1 MHEKMFLE
9 LVMYF
14 NTLLKAFV
22 VLSGVTLRLK
32 RLLVTY
38 LIGIYSSIRSCFT
51 PEEAQTAPCLSN
63 DTPLVLVQ
71 AQKGTQ

>member
-1 MHEKMFLE
+1 MFLE
-9 LVMYF
+9 LVMYLES
-14 NTLLKAFV
+14 TLLLKAFV

-32 RLLVTY
+32 RLVDLVMY
-38 LIGIYSSIRSCFT
+38 LIGICSSIRSCFA
-51 PEEAQTAPCLSN
+51 PEEAQIAPCLSN